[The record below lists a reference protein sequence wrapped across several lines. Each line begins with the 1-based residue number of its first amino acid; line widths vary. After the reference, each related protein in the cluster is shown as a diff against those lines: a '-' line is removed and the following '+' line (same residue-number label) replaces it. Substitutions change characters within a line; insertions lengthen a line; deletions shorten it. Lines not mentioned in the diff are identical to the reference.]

1 MVLIILASLSYPVKV
16 NDHRF
21 ILEQYKGPGSR
32 YRCPSCNQPRQFT
45 RYIDKETGE
54 HLAVD
59 VGKCNR
65 EGKCGYHK
73 KPREYF
79 AEQPSTW
86 ETIRPIRYAGPTMKA
101 QPRPIDYLP
110 SELITASCRNYQQN
124 NLWQFFAHRIGEA
137 AATDIFLKY
146 QTGTANHWPGA
157 TAFWQVDE
165 MGRARQCKVMQYDA
179 ATGKRVKSERE
190 SFVAFMGKK
199 ILDKSDANLQQCF
212 FGAHLL
218 PLNPLAPVSIVES
231 EKTAMWMAHHYP
243 AHVWL
248 ATGGKNGCRWLDR
261 EVLKPLMGRT
271 VILFPDLDATA
282 EWQKSAVKMAETI
295 RCRVAIVD
303 EIESK
308 ATDQQ
313 RAEGWDI
320 MDFHLLE
327 LSGAG
332 GPIQSHPETAR
343 QVMSQPDAGPRVVP
357 QQQQATHKGPEGWA
371 NEVADLETYFAGIEL
386 PTEPVAISPG
396 CTILNCTTFVRNHIA
411 TVRANDGN
419 KTFLPFLERL
429 QGFRAYCQKLHN
441 NSTAWLKTT

>member
-1 MVLIILASLSYPVKV
+1 
-16 NDHRF
+16 
-21 ILEQYKGPGSR
+21 
-32 YRCPSCNQPRQFT
+32 
-45 RYIDKETGE
+45 
-54 HLAVD
+54 
-59 VGKCNR
+59 
-65 EGKCGYHK
+65 
-73 KPREYF
+73 
-79 AEQPSTW
+79 
-86 ETIRPIRYAGPTMKA
+86 MKA

-146 QTGTANHWPGA
+146 LTGTANHWPGA
-157 TAFWQVDE
+157 AAFWQVDE

-179 ATGKRVKSERE
+179 STGKRVKNGGE

-199 ILDKSDANLQQCF
+199 ILDKPDANLQQCF

-218 PLNPLAPVSIVES
+218 PLNPSAPVSIVES
-231 EKTAMWMAHHYP
+231 EKTAMYCAHHFP
-243 AHVWL
+243 GNVWL

-295 RCRVAIVD
+295 RCRVAVVD
-303 EIESK
+303 EIERR

-327 LSGAG
+327 QAG
-332 GPIQSHPETAR
+332 TDGPNKSQPEAAQQS
-343 QVMSQPDAGPRVVP
+343 MSQPNAGPRVEP
-357 QQQQATHKGPEGWA
+357 RKHQFTNKGPEAWA
-371 NEVADLETYFAGIEL
+371 NELADMQTYFEGIEL
-386 PTEPVAISPG
+386 PTEPVVLSPG
-396 CTILNCTTFVRNHIA
+396 TTILNCATFVRNHIA
-411 TVRANDGN
+411 TVRAYDGD
-419 KTFLPFLERL
+419 KTFLPYLERL
-429 QGFRAYCQKLHN
+429 RAFRGIVSK
-441 NSTAWLKTT
+441 TAQ